1 MATSLT
7 LDEEQVAALREVL
20 NSTDALCTSVVS
32 GRTQGQMQLALG
44 VARALDALKRKKVVL
59 R

>member
-1 MATSLT
+1 MALT
-7 LDEEQVAALREVL
+7 LDDEQVAALRAVL

-32 GRTQGQMQLALG
+32 GRAQGQMQLALD
-44 VARALDALKRKKVVL
+44 VARALDGLKRKKVVL